1 LFAVSLPSTD
11 DEAEPLFKTS
21 PQFALI
27 EAESRRLGEGRV
39 EDTAASGFLFV
50 GEKSLEIF
58 GNETP
63 FPDSSRNESLLL
75 EVPISPRDRI
85 RIDQEFFG

>member
-63 FPDSSRNESLLL
+63 FPGWGAVCLSVLEFPEESGFSYP
-75 EVPISPRDRI
+75 V
-85 RIDQEFFG
+85 